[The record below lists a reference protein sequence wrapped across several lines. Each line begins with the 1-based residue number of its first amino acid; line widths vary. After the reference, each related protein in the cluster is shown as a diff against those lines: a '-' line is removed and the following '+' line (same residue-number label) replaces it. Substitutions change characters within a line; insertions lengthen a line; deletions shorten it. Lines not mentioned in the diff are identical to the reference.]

1 MPEEIPRALWPRR
14 GPVASFMSVLLSLT
28 VIPFVL
34 AAQQQSWSPLR
45 QFYLSSYIRSAILPG
60 RQSFPVLYMRGSGE
74 PRFALDAWVAK
85 VPAGVN
91 VPPGR
96 LALML
101 TAEGRQYGGEWLQIV
116 NVKGIDSSIFHRG
129 LREWIYGGQSLAD
142 LFRLPATSSCLSLL
156 ALLPLGIRVDRRRY
170 REQRLGKKIRGPDL
184 ITPRQFNRRVRGDG
198 LAFVLASKANVV
210 TRLARKRAPVIRLRA
225 ADEASHAL
233 IIGDTG
239 SGKSSLI
246 RQVLRQVRDRG
257 QVAVVHDP
265 HREFAAEFFDAER
278 GDWILNPIDVRCPFW
293 RPGAE
298 IRHEAQA
305 LTIAASLFPD
315 QPNEQRFFI
324 ESARKVM
331 AHLLTYDPTPAELTR
346 WMEHPE
352 EIDVRTKGT
361 ELESLLA
368 QSAPGQRAGVLGTL
382 NQTANAFRLLPESP
396 EGRRTWSVTEWS
408 KRREGW
414 IFVTNTQD
422 TREALRPLQSLWLD
436 LIILRLLSQ
445 GRDENLQPVWIIL
458 DELASLQKLPQLH
471 TAITENRK
479 TDNRLVLSFQGK
491 SQLDKRYGQ
500 DAETILSQPFT
511 KVLLRTSEPRAAEW
525 MSKAIGDI
533 ELERVRETRSNGLGS
548 RHGRSYTHERKIEP
562 LVLPAQIEGL
572 NALQGYLRLGNYV
585 VLIEFPYVAPDN
597 VTQALIERD
606 MPVLRRRTVPP
617 AHPPSATDAAGP
629 AVPLDLGGL
638 GGRRQQTRAATEL
651 RESSAARS
659 KREATDQRALE
670 FEPRP
675 EESTAASEEQERH
688 DANESETLYGL

>member
-1 MPEEIPRALWPRR
+1 MPDEIPRALWPRR
-14 GPVASFMSVLLSLT
+14 GPIASLMSVLLSLT
-28 VIPFVL
+28 AIPLVI
-34 AAQQQSWSPLR
+34 AIQQQSWSPLR
-45 QFYLSSYIRSAILPG
+45 RFYLSSYLRSAILPG
-60 RQSFPVLYMRGSGE
+60 RQTFPVLYMGGRSE

-85 VPAGVN
+85 VPAGVP

-96 LALML
+96 PGLML
-101 TAEGRQYGGEWLQIV
+101 TSEGRQRGGEWLQV
-116 NVKGIDSSIFHRG
+116 VQVKRVDSNAFHDG
-129 LREWIYGGQSLAD
+129 LREWVYGGRSLAE
-142 LFRLPATSSCLSLL
+142 LLRLPAALSCLGLL
-156 ALLPLGIRVDRRRY
+156 ALLPFGIRVDRRRY

-184 ITPRQFNRRVRGDG
+184 ITPRQFNRRLRGDG
-198 LAFVLASKANVV
+198 LALVLSSKANSL
-210 TRLARKRAPVIRLRA
+210 TRLFRQHPPVIRLRST
-225 ADEASHAL
+225 DEPSHAL

-246 RQVLRQVRDRG
+246 RQLLHQVRDRG
-257 QVAVVHDP
+257 QIAVVHDP

-331 AHLLTYDPTPAELTR
+331 AHLLTYDPTPAELTY

-352 EIDVRTKGT
+352 EIDVRAKGT

-368 QSAPGQRAGVLGTL
+368 QNAPGQRAGVLGTL

-396 EGRRTWSVTEWS
+396 EGRRTFSVTEWS

-414 IFVTNTQD
+414 VFVTNTQD

-445 GRDENLQPVWIIL
+445 GRDDSLPPVWIIL

-533 ELERVRETRSNGLGS
+533 ELERVRETRSNGFGS

-572 NALQGYLRLGNYV
+572 NALQGYLRVGNYV
-585 VLIEFPYVAPDN
+585 VLIDFPYIAPENVAQP
-597 VTQALIERD
+597 LIEREI
-606 MPVLRRRTVPP
+606 PVLRRRSLAPNPP
-617 AHPPSATDAAGP
+617 GTDTGCDASSGP
-629 AVPLDLGGL
+629 IDLGGI
-638 GGRRQQTRAATEL
+638 GGRRQQTRVTAEA
-651 RESSAARS
+651 REPV
-659 KREATDQRALE
+659 EQQALE
-670 FEPRP
+670 FERRP
-675 EESTAASEEQERH
+675 AETIVASEEPELH
-688 DANESETLYGL
+688 DANESKTMYGL

>member
-1 MPEEIPRALWPRR
+1 
-14 GPVASFMSVLLSLT
+14 
-28 VIPFVL
+28 
-34 AAQQQSWSPLR
+34 
-45 QFYLSSYIRSAILPG
+45 
-60 RQSFPVLYMRGSGE
+60 
-74 PRFALDAWVAK
+74 
-85 VPAGVN
+85 
-91 VPPGR
+91 
-96 LALML
+96 
-101 TAEGRQYGGEWLQIV
+101 
-116 NVKGIDSSIFHRG
+116 
-129 LREWIYGGQSLAD
+129 
-142 LFRLPATSSCLSLL
+142 
-156 ALLPLGIRVDRRRY
+156 
-170 REQRLGKKIRGPDL
+170 
-184 ITPRQFNRRVRGDG
+184 
-198 LAFVLASKANVV
+198 
-210 TRLARKRAPVIRLRA
+210 
-225 ADEASHAL
+225 
-233 IIGDTG
+233 
-239 SGKSSLI
+239 
-246 RQVLRQVRDRG
+246 
-257 QVAVVHDP
+257 
-265 HREFAAEFFDAER
+265 
-278 GDWILNPIDVRCPFW
+278 
-293 RPGAE
+293 
-298 IRHEAQA
+298 
-305 LTIAASLFPD
+305 
-315 QPNEQRFFI
+315 
-324 ESARKVM
+324 
-331 AHLLTYDPTPAELTR
+331 
-346 WMEHPE
+346 MEHPE

-396 EGRRTWSVTEWS
+396 EGRKTWSVTEWS
-408 KRREGW
+408 RRREGW

-445 GRDENLQPVWIIL
+445 GRDENLPPVWIIL

-533 ELERVRETRSNGLGS
+533 ELERVRETRSNGFGS

-617 AHPPSATDAAGP
+617 AHPPSATDAERS

-638 GGRRQQTRAATEL
+638 GERRQQTRATAEP
-651 RESSAARS
+651 RESSVARS

-675 EESTAASEEQERH
+675 DDSIAASEEHELH